1 MHQSSAKPECQQA
14 HTLPG
19 GTDKSEKGRQ
29 ARETVLKFR
38 QLDLHIRHESTSLQE
53 HALGLLQ
60 VQLLAARPPR
70 RTKTHPVLHPAL
82 SGGSQAH
89 PQTHPIAG
97 AAQRRAEVVSEAPR
111 RAEVVSE
118 AQRRVEVVS
127 EAPDGV
133 LEANSVRALAVPHMA
148 ALILRAVFV
157 GPEPLPL
164 AHVAAK
170 RLRDVLHLRQL
181 RADPAGRGA
190 VVGVG
195 GQAGERAGLD
205 HGLRLRPL
213 RAPHLPAPAPPLS
226 PLQIAAGFPRQVP
239 ALQPRPPPGVRE
251 AGPAEL
257 EERGHHALLPLEP
270 EPARDQRQL
279 PLLVLLPQ

>member
-118 AQRRVEVVS
+118 A
-127 EAPDGV
+127 PDGV

-195 GQAGERAGLD
+195 GQAGQRAGLD